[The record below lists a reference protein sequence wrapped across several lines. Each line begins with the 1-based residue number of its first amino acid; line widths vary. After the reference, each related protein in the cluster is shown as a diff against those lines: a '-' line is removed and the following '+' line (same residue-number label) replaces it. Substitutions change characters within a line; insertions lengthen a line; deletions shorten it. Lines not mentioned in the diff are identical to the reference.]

1 MIHPLSAEEEI
12 RFYLDVSGSQ
22 AILTLDRFYGKV
34 AAAAARAKRKPKL
47 WIARLRPELKPL
59 MRLGYDLT
67 QGRKTP
73 KAPTGG
79 LHALDGP
86 AAQSRRYASAG
97 RRPVRCLRQ
106 HPLFRRH
113 DRHDEGHLPFQ
124 LQLQRPC
131 AADHRSQRL

>member
-1 MIHPLSAEEEI
+1 MEIKKELLRSIPKVDEVLAQPQVKKAMEEG
-12 RFYLDVSGSQ
+12 RSQ
-22 AILTLDRFYGKV
+22 VTDGVRQV
-34 AAAAARAKRKPKL
+34 
-47 WIARLRPELKPL
+47 
-59 MRLGYDLT
+59 
-67 QGRKTP
+67 
-73 KAPTGG
+73 
-79 LHALDGP
+79 LDGP